1 MSNVIRFA
9 LCLCFLFV
17 GTCSRS
23 DTLGAFIDSM
33 PDQKITISWVMENSG
48 KAMTYETASKIVST
62 AYAHGHSQ
70 QVDPVLLIAMMK
82 QESGFRPTAK
92 SNHGALG
99 LMQVMPRWHR
109 DKLRGRNPYSIE
121 TSIEVGTIVIRDCL
135 TKHNNN
141 KAKALSCY
149 SGGSKN
155 YATLVQRYQRQALSY
170 VAQNRF
176 NDDLKEPYVVA
187 TNDRQ

>member
-1 MSNVIRFA
+1 MSKIIRFA

-33 PDQKITISWVMENSG
+33 PDQKITINWVMQNSG

-62 AYAHGHSQ
+62 AYANGHSQ
-70 QVDPVLLIAMMK
+70 GIDPILLIAMMK

-109 DKLRGRNPYSIE
+109 DKLRGRNPYSIDV
-121 TSIEVGTIVIRDCL
+121 SIEVGTIVIRDCL
-135 TKHNNN
+135 AKHNNS
-141 KAKALSCY
+141 KTKALSCY
-149 SGGSKN
+149 SGGSKT
-155 YATLVQRYQRQALSY
+155 YATLVQRYQRQAQSY
-170 VAQNRF
+170 LAENRF
-176 NDDLKEPYVVA
+176 NNDANVSYTVA
-187 TNDRQ
+187 NNDHY